1 MNDNG
6 QYTHWRSVFGRIRRN
21 SDCSH
26 LWPFLIQNN
35 GVIFP
40 PYLPRLQQS
49 LVSPHLLLCTRLPAL
64 CACISKC
71 QRWRAFVDLALV
83 QEVSVLSPPNLF
95 THSTEHRERERE
107 QLLIRTNSF
116 VSYSLIL
123 SSSQFLFL
131 WPARTHQ
138 KLYRQTPEH
147 LCMSPCSVF
156 ECVYAR
162 LWVWFWERGIMIM
175 QHIQIIHRGISSV
188 LYKSVTLGRSQPE
201 WWRGPTPPFVFLS
214 HSLHSHRVPTALQ
227 HKRNVPF

>member
-35 GVIFP
+35 GVTFP

-49 LVSPHLLLCTRLPAL
+49 LVSSHLLLCTRLPAL

-71 QRWRAFVDLALV
+71 QRWRACVDLALV

-95 THSTEHRERERE
+95 THNTEHRERERE

-131 WPARTHQ
+131 WPAACTHTP
-138 KLYRQTPEH
+138 KVVQTNTR
-147 LCMSPCSVF
+147 
-156 ECVYAR
+156 A
-162 LWVWFWERGIMIM
+162 
-175 QHIQIIHRGISSV
+175 
-188 LYKSVTLGRSQPE
+188 
-201 WWRGPTPPFVFLS
+201 
-214 HSLHSHRVPTALQ
+214 SLHVSMFCFWVCICETLSVILRERHNDNAAYSDNILR
-227 HKRNVPF
+227 H

>member
-1 MNDNG
+1 M
-6 QYTHWRSVFGRIRRN
+6 FGRIRRN

-35 GVIFP
+35 GVTFP

-49 LVSPHLLLCTRLPAL
+49 LVSSHLLLCTRLPAL

-71 QRWRAFVDLALV
+71 QRWRACVDLALV

-95 THSTEHRERERE
+95 THNTEHRERERE
-107 QLLIRTNSF
+107 QLLIRTNS
-116 VSYSLIL
+116 LCHTL
-123 SSSQFLFL
+123 SFFLPLSFYFSDL
-131 WPARTHQ
+131 QRARTHQ

-175 QHIQIIHRGISSV
+175 QHIQIIYWDISSV

>member
-1 MNDNG
+1 M
-6 QYTHWRSVFGRIRRN
+6 FGRIRRN

-35 GVIFP
+35 GVTFP

-49 LVSPHLLLCTRLPAL
+49 LVSSHLLLCTRLPAL

-71 QRWRAFVDLALV
+71 QRWRACVDLALV

-95 THSTEHRERERE
+95 THNTEHRERERE

-131 WPARTHQ
+131 WPAACTHTP
-138 KLYRQTPEH
+138 KVVQTNTRASLH
-147 LCMSPCSVF
+147 VSVF
-156 ECVYAR
+156 CF
-162 LWVWFWERGIMIM
+162 WVCICETLSVILRERHNDNAAYSDNILR
-175 QHIQIIHRGISSV
+175 H
-188 LYKSVTLGRSQPE
+188 
-201 WWRGPTPPFVFLS
+201 
-214 HSLHSHRVPTALQ
+214 
-227 HKRNVPF
+227 